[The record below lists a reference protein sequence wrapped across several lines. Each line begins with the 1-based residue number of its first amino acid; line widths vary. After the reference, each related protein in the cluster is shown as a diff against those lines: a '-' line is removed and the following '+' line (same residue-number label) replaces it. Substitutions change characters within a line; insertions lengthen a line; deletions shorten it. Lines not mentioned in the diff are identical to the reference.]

1 MFYNLLG
8 VGKLR
13 KQFITRS
20 IGENGTNFLKG
31 IKEKID
37 PQNIFAAGNTF

>member
-13 KQFITRS
+13 KKFITRS
-20 IGENGTNFLKG
+20 IGENGTNILRA
-31 IKEKID
+31 IKEKLD
-37 PQNIFAAGNTF
+37 PQNIFAARNTF